1 MVVLEATLTTL
12 SYTPDMSQIS
22 SYFVNKTLRYFVFLK
37 QSNKLYGHNT
47 ANWCSEFMCLDC
59 HS

>member
-37 QSNKLYGHNT
+37 QSNKLYGHIHCQLMF
-47 ANWCSEFMCLDC
+47 WIYVFGLP
-59 HS
+59 